1 MVQQLASAAIEASPD
16 LPTPFSV
23 VGHNAVVTGGAL
35 GIGRGIVNRLVNA
48 GANVVIADVNLGAAQ
63 KAVGDLTGASGRA
76 IAIRVDVSIESE
88 CVDAVQ
94 RCVDEFGSLDLLIN
108 DAGVFP
114 TSPVL
119 EMTAEFFDRVLG
131 INLRG
136 LVFMSKAA
144 GLQMVKQG
152 RGGKIVNI
160 ASIDSVHPSL
170 SGLAAY
176 DASKGGVLSFTKNF
190 ALEMAPHKVTVNA
203 IAPGG
208 ITTEGTSGPLTGM
221 TTEQTE
227 AMMAGFTQRIP
238 LQRMGVPDDIAK
250 VALFLASPAADYM
263 TGALVIVDGGMLLS

>member
-1 MVQQLASAAIEASPD
+1 MVPQLASADIEASPA
-16 LPTPFSV
+16 LLSPFSV
-23 VGHNAVVTGGAL
+23 VGHNAVVTGGAM
-35 GIGRGIVNRLVNA
+35 GIGRGIVNRLANA
-48 GANVVIADVNLGAAQ
+48 GANVVIADVNLGAAR
-63 KAVGDLTGASGRA
+63 KAVGDLAGAAGRA
-76 IAIRVDVSIESE
+76 VAIRIDVSIERE

-94 RCVDEFGSLDLLIN
+94 RCVDESVSLDILIN

-119 EMTAEFFDRVLG
+119 EMTTEFFDRVLG

-176 DASKGGVLSFTKNF
+176 YASKGG
-190 ALEMAPHKVTVNA
+190 A
-203 IAPGG
+203 
-208 ITTEGTSGPLTGM
+208 
-221 TTEQTE
+221 
-227 AMMAGFTQRIP
+227 
-238 LQRMGVPDDIAK
+238 
-250 VALFLASPAADYM
+250 
-263 TGALVIVDGGMLLS
+263 